1 MPWEAVFEICSL
13 LQKSV
18 FCIIR
23 LAGIETGY
31 NASKI
36 VIFET
41 EKNILKSQHICNDY
55 STVLC

>member
-1 MPWEAVFEICSL
+1 L